1 MSVKFDD
8 LLIEINDF
16 GKFQKLRYVLICL
29 AGLLPPIATYIHSF
43 MAALPEFKCN
53 DYVTIEHQNSTISKS
68 SNCFYM
74 NGNGTEQTCN
84 SWNFDKKYFNSTLT
98 EEVKFIH

>member
-16 GKFQKLRYVLICL
+16 GKFQKIRYVLICL

-53 DYVTIEHQNSTISKS
+53 DKIALEHQNFTFSKS
-68 SNCFYM
+68 SNCLYTY
-74 NGNGTEQTCN
+74 GNGTEQSCT
-84 SWNFDKKYFNSTLT
+84 SWKYDKKYFNSTLT
-98 EEVKFIH
+98 EEVKFKH